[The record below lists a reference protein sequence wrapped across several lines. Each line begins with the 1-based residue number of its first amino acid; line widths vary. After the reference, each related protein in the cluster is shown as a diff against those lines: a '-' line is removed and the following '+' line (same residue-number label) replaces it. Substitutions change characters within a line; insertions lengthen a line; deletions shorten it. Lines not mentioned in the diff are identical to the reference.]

1 MKKIPHFPKSI
12 YAKEVIEDQT
22 KVYKEIR
29 ANGEIVYLPKDKL
42 YAAASYEAVTEVL
55 NNPEVFCSSKGV
67 ASNSFFNNLPEVK
80 SNILNVDGDYHLK
93 LKGQFMRPITAKKM
107 GALKGQIV
115 EAAEHL
121 VREIVQKKEIDVVKD
136 FACYLPLTIVG
147 NLVGLPKKGRE
158 KMLKWA
164 FASFNTLGPMNWR
177 TISSIPTLVFGLR
190 NYALKLSEKD
200 VEPGSWA
207 AGVFEAIGKGKLT
220 IDEGKGMILAYM
232 APSLDTT
239 IASSAYM
246 FYLLAKHPERFK
258 DIQANQAL
266 VPGVVNEVVR
276 LASPAR
282 GFTRYVNSDY
292 DYKGSII
299 PKDSRIAILLPSA
312 NRDENKY
319 TDPNTFNIRR
329 NPKDHVG
336 WGHGT
341 HLCGGIHL
349 ARLELEELL
358 YALCKYVDRLDAGT
372 PTYYINNTIRGFKS
386 LKGQVTGKTL
396 VTN

>member
-1 MKKIPHFPKSI
+1 MKIPHYSKSI
-12 YAKEVIEDQT
+12 YAREVIEDQT
-22 KVYKEIR
+22 AVYREIR
-29 ANGEIVYLPKDKL
+29 SMGEIVFLPKDKL

-55 NNPEVFCSSKGV
+55 HNPAVFCSSKGV

-93 LKGQFMRPITAKKM
+93 LKGQFMRPITARKM
-107 GALKGQIV
+107 ASLKEGIV

-121 VREIVQKKEIDVVKD
+121 VKEVIEKKDFDVVKD

-207 AGVFEAIGKGKLT
+207 SGVFEAMAKGNLSV
-220 IDEGKGMILAYM
+220 DEGKGMILAYM

-246 FYLLAKHPERFK
+246 FWLLAKHPEAFK
-258 DIQANQAL
+258 AIQANQEL

-282 GFTRYVNSDY
+282 GFTRYVNEDY
-292 DYKGSII
+292 NYKGFVI

-312 NRDENKY
+312 NRDEGKF
-319 TDPNTFNIRR
+319 TDPDKFDIHR
-329 NPKDHVG
+329 NPTDHVG
-336 WGHGT
+336 WGHGS

-358 YALCKYVDRLDAGT
+358 YALCKYVDRLEVGT

-386 LKGQVTGKTL
+386 LSGQVKTKAL
-396 VTN
+396 V

>member
-1 MKKIPHFPKSI
+1 MKIPHFSKSI
-12 YAKEVIEDQT
+12 YAKEVIADQT
-22 KVYKEIR
+22 RVYEKIR
-29 ANGEIVYLPKDKL
+29 ATGEIVYLPRNKL
-42 YAAASYEAVTEVL
+42 YAATSYEAVTTVL
-55 NNPEVFCSSKGV
+55 ENPEIFCSSKGV

-93 LKGQFMRPITAKKM
+93 LKGHFMRPITARKM
-107 GALKGQIV
+107 AALKGQIV

-121 VREIVQKKEIDVVKD
+121 VMEVVQKKEFEVVRD

-147 NLVGLPKKGRE
+147 NLVGLPKRGRE

-200 VEPGSWA
+200 VELGSWA
-207 AGVFEAIGKGKLT
+207 AGVFEAVRKGNLS

-239 IASSAYM
+239 IASSAHM
-246 FYLLAKHPERFK
+246 FYLLAKHPKLFEE
-258 DIQANQAL
+258 IQANQEL

-282 GFTRYVNSDY
+282 GFTRYINSDY
-292 DYKGSII
+292 EYKGLVL

-312 NRDENKY
+312 NRDERKY
-319 TDPNTFNIRR
+319 EHPNSFDIHR

-336 WGHGT
+336 WGHGR
-341 HLCGGIHL
+341 HQCGGIHL

-358 YALCKYVDRLDAGT
+358 YALCKYAKRLESGK
-372 PTYYINNTIRGFKS
+372 PKYYINNTIRGFKT
-386 LKGQVTGKTL
+386 LNGRVVGQAL
-396 VTN
+396 A